1 MSAPA
6 SPPAP
11 FVAMILRLVRSGG
24 AGLLATAADVGT
36 LTLLTS
42 GFGVDPR
49 VANVPA
55 LLAGGVT
62 MFFGQRHFGFR
73 AGGGGAAHARRQVVA
88 FTATQVLG
96 LAMNAYLFDLGVRFV
111 PHAREHIVVL
121 RLVVSNLVWL
131 GYSFPVWHWVFRA
144 PPAGAPVASE

>member
-1 MSAPA
+1 M
-6 SPPAP
+6 
-11 FVAMILRLVRSGG
+11 RSGA
-24 AGLLATAADVGT
+24 AGLAATAADVAT

-55 LLAGGVT
+55 LAAGGIA

-73 AGGGGAAHARRQVVA
+73 ASGHGAQHARRQVVA
-88 FTATQVLG
+88 FAATQVLG
-96 LAMNAYLFDLGVRFV
+96 LAMNAYLFDLGVRLLPFGRAHV
-111 PHAREHIVVL
+111 VVL

-144 PPAGAPVASE
+144 PPVAPVARE